1 MELNLFS
8 AFYEI
13 VGKMDV
19 PSDIFDIEYNDI
31 LIHQVIVSYLS
42 KARLGTKSQKSR
54 HDVRGGGIKPW
65 RQKGTGRARAG
76 TIRSPLW
83 RGGGVTFAS
92 KPRNYYKKINK
103 KMYKKAICS
112 IFSELIRNN
121 RLIVIDDIIFS
132 DFKTKNMVKF
142 IDFFKVKNVLIIM
155 KICNNNLLLSSRNL
169 HNVVIQKVN
178 YINPVYLIK
187 YEKVIITKEAMIY
200 LCEILR

>member
-1 MELNLFS
+1 MELNLFNT
-8 AFYEI
+8 FYENI
-13 VGKMDV
+13 GKIDV
-19 PSDIFDIEYNDI
+19 PSNIFGIEYNDT
-31 LIHQVIVSYLS
+31 LVHQIVVSYLS
-42 KARLGTKSQKSR
+42 RSRLGTKAQKSR

-83 RGGGVTFAS
+83 RGGGVTFAA

-121 RLIVIDDIIFS
+121 RLIVIDDILFS
-132 DFKTKNMVKF
+132 DFKTKNMVEFMNFLK
-142 IDFFKVKNVLIIM
+142 IKNILIIM
-155 KICNNNLLLSSRNL
+155 TVYNNNVLLSSRNL
-169 HNVVIQKVN
+169 HNVVLQKVN

-187 YEKVIITKEAMIY
+187 YEKIIITKEAMIC
-200 LCEILR
+200 LCEILK